1 VTQVMLAML
10 YGVQQSQAAFIIPLL
25 PEIIEVLAIEELW
38 YTRDLLM
45 KCSQYHSITVLT
57 CSQLEIV
64 LQEENLAQISD
75 ERRHYPGNIKM
86 DRRPGQLVG
95 LVNLGRPWHQ
105 DVPVQVVASRKSN
118 AQPVLSNLQLAESV

>member
-1 VTQVMLAML
+1 MLAML

-64 LQEENLAQISD
+64 LQEENLAQISRWT
-75 ERRHYPGNIKM
+75 EGRASLWGW
-86 DRRPGQLVG
+86 LTWAG
-95 LVNLGRPWHQ
+95 LGTRMCQ
-105 DVPVQVVASRKSN
+105 SQVVASRKSN
-118 AQPVLSNLQLAESV
+118 AQPVLSSLQLAESV